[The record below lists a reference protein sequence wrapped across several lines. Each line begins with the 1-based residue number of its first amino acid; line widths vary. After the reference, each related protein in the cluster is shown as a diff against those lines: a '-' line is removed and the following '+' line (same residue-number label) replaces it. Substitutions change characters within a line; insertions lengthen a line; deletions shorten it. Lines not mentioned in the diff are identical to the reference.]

1 MNREKIL
8 LISHS
13 TNKSGG
19 GEDDFQSLLEYF
31 HNKEYDVY
39 GVFPKGYR
47 ADYFVS
53 LCKNSLVLPD
63 NIFPYGGLSLSKYL
77 MFFYFTLQKLPVLL
91 TFLNTVKKDISAC
104 FVNSSVCL
112 AEIIALNIAGI
123 RYTLSVKEV
132 IRPPFVRNIL
142 YNYYNKSALSV
153 IAISKFLKDLL
164 SDGFSSNKLH
174 IIHSSVNEDK
184 LSEIKNQSV
193 QRFNLGFR
201 IVNSGVIMPAKNQE
215 LLINALQN
223 IKSENKIIV
232 DFIGRVEDYSYLVN
246 LKELIAGFKN
256 DNIKISFH
264 NELKREEALKITND
278 ADLIVVTSRSEGMSL
293 VLAEALYFEKP
304 VISTVTGVAQEV
316 ISDCENGFLVGFD
329 DFIVLADR
337 IDKII
342 SDTQLRKSM
351 SKKQSDVFRKNFN
364 LDLCLKEHEKLILG
378 KL

>member
-1 MNREKIL
+1 
-8 LISHS
+8 
-13 TNKSGG
+13 
-19 GEDDFQSLLEYF
+19 
-31 HNKEYDVY
+31 
-39 GVFPKGYR
+39 
-47 ADYFVS
+47 
-53 LCKNSLVLPD
+53 
-63 NIFPYGGLSLSKYL
+63 
-77 MFFYFTLQKLPVLL
+77 
-91 TFLNTVKKDISAC
+91 
-104 FVNSSVCL
+104 
-112 AEIIALNIAGI
+112 
-123 RYTLSVKEV
+123 
-132 IRPPFVRNIL
+132 
-142 YNYYNKSALSV
+142 
-153 IAISKFLKDLL
+153 
-164 SDGFSSNKLH
+164 
-174 IIHSSVNEDK
+174 
-184 LSEIKNQSV
+184 
-193 QRFNLGFR
+193 
-201 IVNSGVIMPAKNQE
+201 MPAKNQE

-293 VLAEALYFEKP
+293 VLAEALHFEKP